1 MSKIPPP
8 TRRTAA
14 AIDAWHESQQEPP
27 RPHLGVSLIGHHCE
41 RWIWLSFRWAVVEQF
56 PGRILRLFRRGHL
69 EEQTAIAD
77 LRAIGVTIEHC
88 LNDQLRISYGSHVSG
103 SPDGLITGGLPES
116 SKPHLLEI
124 KTHSDKSFKQLLSAG
139 LKESKPQHFAQ
150 MQVGMHGLK
159 VERGFYYA
167 VNKNTDE
174 IYTERIK
181 YDPEV
186 AQKYID
192 RGHRLAIAE
201 QLPPPIS
208 TDATWYQCRMCPA
221 HSFCHE
227 GKDIE
232 RRNCRTCFF
241 STPKSD
247 GKWYCDFYDA
257 EIPTVEAQREGCAE
271 FIRHPDLGEINE
283 KDGLV
288 LARNYWP
295 F

>member
-1 MSKIPPP
+1 MSIIPPP
-8 TRRTAA
+8 TPRTAA

-27 RPHLGVSLIGHHCE
+27 RPHLGVSMIGHHCE
-41 RWIWLSFRWAVVEQF
+41 RYIWLSFRWAVAEQF
-56 PGRILRLFRRGHL
+56 PGRILRLFRRGHM
-69 EEQTAIAD
+69 EEVTAIAD
-77 LRAIGVTIEHC
+77 LRAIGVTIDHC
-88 LNDQLRISYGSHVSG
+88 LDDQLRISYGSHVSG

-124 KTHSDKSFKQLLSAG
+124 KTHGDKSFKQLLAQG
-139 LKESKPQHFAQ
+139 LKESKPQHYAQ
-150 MQVGMHGLK
+150 MQVGMMGLK

-181 YDPEV
+181 IDQPL

-192 RGHRLAIAE
+192 RGQRLATEEMI
-201 QLPPPIS
+201 PPPIS
-208 TDATWYQCRMCPA
+208 ADPTWYQCKMCPA

-227 GKDIE
+227 KKDIE

-247 GKWYCDFYDA
+247 GKWHCDFYSS
-257 EIPTVEAQREGCAE
+257 EIPTVEAQRAGCPE
-271 FIRHPDLGEINE
+271 YIRHPDMGTISE
-283 KDGLV
+283 KDGV
-288 LARNYWP
+288 VIAENYWP